1 MSRPMQINAS
11 RFLSDFNA
19 LAVIGGTTHGGVTR
33 PTFSPAHLE
42 ARSWFSTQVRK
53 AGLEFHIDGA
63 GNHSAVLRSPNPA
76 APTLLLG
83 SHLDSVPNGGR
94 YDGALGVVAAL
105 EVLRTIQEA
114 GLRLPVHLEAID
126 FTDEEGTLVSF
137 LGSEAL
143 TGSLTTGEL
152 QKPRGGRQA
161 LLAGFRRAGL
171 EETGLLTARRDPD
184 SLAGY
189 LELHIE
195 QGPQLFSA
203 GVDIGLV
210 SEIVGIAS
218 LRLTF
223 TGFANHAG
231 TTPMATR
238 KDAGLGAAA
247 FILAARQLVL
257 DQYPDCAVNVGAL
270 RLYPG
275 AFNII
280 PGRAELAL
288 EVRSGDP
295 VKLDNLQANLLE
307 RAQGEA
313 EVFGLG
319 LEVTMLGLHAPAP
332 MDPRAQQAIQDAAT
346 DLGLSTQIMVSGA
359 GHDAQ
364 NLAPI
369 CPAGLFFIPS
379 VNGISHSPYEIS
391 RWEDCVNGA
400 NVLLGAAL
408 RMARIEKYDED

>member
-1 MSRPMQINAS
+1 MQINAS

-19 LAVIGGTTHGGVTR
+19 LAAIGGTTQGGVTR
-33 PTFSPAHLE
+33 PTFSPAHQE
-42 ARSWFSTQVRK
+42 ARTWFATQIRK
-53 AGLEFHIDGA
+53 AGLEFQIDGA
-63 GNHSAVLRSPNPA
+63 GNHSAVLRCPNPT

-114 GLRLPVHLEAID
+114 GLHLPVHLEAID
-126 FTDEEGTLVSF
+126 FTDEEGSLVSF

-152 QKPRGGRQA
+152 QNPRGGRKA
-161 LLAGFRRAGL
+161 LLAGLRRSGLDETGIFAARRAP
-171 EETGLLTARRDPD
+171 T

-195 QGPQLFSA
+195 QGPLLYDA
-203 GVDIGLV
+203 GVDIGVV

-231 TTPMATR
+231 TTPMDTR

-257 DQYPDCAVNVGAL
+257 DQFPGCAVNVGL
-270 RLYPG
+270 VRLYPG

-295 VKLDNLQANLLE
+295 VKLDNLQASLLE
-307 RAQGEA
+307 QARAEA
-313 EVFGLG
+313 EAFGLG
-319 LEVTMLGLHAPAP
+319 LEVIRLGVHAPAP
-332 MDPRAQQAIQDAAT
+332 MDQRAQQAIRDAA
-346 DLGLSTQIMVSGA
+346 DELGLSAQVIPSGA

-364 NLAPI
+364 NLAAV
-369 CPAGLFFIPS
+369 CPSGMIFIPS
-379 VNGISHSPYEIS
+379 TDGVSHSPGEFS
-391 RWEDCVNGA
+391 AWEACINGA
-400 NVLLGAAL
+400 NVLMHAAI
-408 RMARIEKYDED
+408 RMAGIPNS